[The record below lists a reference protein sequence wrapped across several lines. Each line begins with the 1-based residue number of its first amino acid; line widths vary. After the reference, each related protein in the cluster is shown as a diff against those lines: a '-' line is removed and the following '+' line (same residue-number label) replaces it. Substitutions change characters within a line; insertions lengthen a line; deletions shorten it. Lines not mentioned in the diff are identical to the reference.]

1 MPCHHLNAGVS
12 VATGA
17 ASLRSGVHLWVI
29 SSVATNMSYIDWP
42 IGKSFL
48 WSDNC
53 TMYEV

>member
-1 MPCHHLNAGVS
+1 MACHHLNAGVS